1 MVYYSPKPCATRRIC
16 LAEWPSRYVSPFP
29 FPLFP
34 QHATPVRHP
43 VGSGGQPIF
52 CPRRWRSWVRMTRN
66 TLFGGLRQR
75 YTVYCYCSLLRCL
88 CCMGW
93 ISLLHGLEVLLLFAY
108 CTVLRWSYCKI
119 VRFTCCEVMRYVCRS
134 ILHRTSRC
142 LPPCIATGGLHS
154 TARGWSSIR

>member
-1 MVYYSPKPCATRRIC
+1 MYLLPLPLYSKSRAYHQQLATQRCNVPKQHSTIPAYPQVPSCQCMVCYSPKPCTTRRIC

-34 QHATPVRHP
+34 QHAIPVRHP

-93 ISLLHGLEVLLLFAY
+93 ISLLHGLEV
-108 CTVLRWSYCKI
+108 
-119 VRFTCCEVMRYVCRS
+119 
-134 ILHRTSRC
+134 
-142 LPPCIATGGLHS
+142 
-154 TARGWSSIR
+154 